1 MKQQDSNIREI
12 VIVGGGTAGWMAAA
26 YLSKMVAGAKITLV
40 ESEEIG
46 TVGVGEATIP
56 YLKAFHIELGIDE
69 NEFMSATNAAFK
81 LGIDFVNWGQKGE
94 SYIHG
99 FGGIGQDVGNIKFS
113 QYWLRQRQLGR
124 ASNLE
129 NYSINLA
136 AARAN
141 KFVRARADM
150 PDSPLG
156 KIAHAF
162 HFDAMLYAKFLRK
175 YAQGMGVQRIEGRVV
190 DASQRPGDGFI
201 EELIFDDGRRLGGE
215 LFIDCSGFRGLL
227 IEQVLKTGYEDW
239 SHWLPMDR
247 AWAVPCESAGV
258 LLPYTRATAHDA
270 GWQWRIPLQNRI
282 GNGHVFSSRFTSEE
296 AAAQTLMGNLDG
308 KALAEPRLLKFVT
321 GKRKKVWNK
330 NVVSLGLASGF
341 MEPLESTSIHL
352 VESTLVR
359 LISLFPDQGFSEI
372 DTDEFNAQA
381 DFDYVSIRDFLIAHY
396 KVTRRNDSE
405 FWNYVRTMAVPES
418 LQARLD
424 LFASKGR
431 FFKNGTELFSDD
443 SWFAVM
449 YGQGL
454 HPKGHHPLLGA
465 IGDERIDGFL
475 AQVERITKKCV
486 DAMPLHSDYV
496 AATCPAKPM

>member
-1 MKQQDSNIREI
+1 MKQASIREI

-26 YLSKMVAGAKITLV
+26 YLSKMVEGAKITLV

-46 TVGVGEATIP
+46 IVGVGEATIP
-56 YLKAFHIELGIDE
+56 YLKAFHVELGIDE
-69 NEFMSATNAAFK
+69 NEFMSATNATFK

-99 FGGIGQDVGNIKFS
+99 FGALGQDVGNIKFT
-113 QYWLRQRQLGR
+113 QYWLRQQQLGR

-129 NYSINLA
+129 NYAINLA
-136 AARAN
+136 AARAD
-141 KFVRARADM
+141 KFVRARTDM

-162 HFDAMLYAKFLRK
+162 HFDAALYAKFLRN
-175 YAQGMGVQRIEGRVV
+175 YAEKMGVQRVEGKVLSATQV
-190 DASQRPGDGFI
+190 PADGFVD
-201 EELIFDDGRRLGGE
+201 ELIFDDGRRLRGD
-215 LFIDCSGFRGLL
+215 LFLDCSGFRGLL

-247 AWAVPCESAGV
+247 AWAVPCESAGP

-270 GWQWRIPLQNRI
+270 GWQWRIPLQSRI

-308 KALAEPRLLKFVT
+308 KALAEPRLLKFIT

-359 LISLFPDQGFSEI
+359 LISLFPDQGFAQTDI
-372 DTDEFNAQA
+372 DEFNRQA

-405 FWNYVRTMAVPES
+405 FWNYVRSMEIPDS

-431 FFKNGTELFSDD
+431 FFKNGTELFGDD
-443 SWFAVM
+443 SWFTVM

-454 HPKGHHPLLGA
+454 HPKGHHPLLDS
-465 IGDERIDGFL
+465 IGDDRIDAFL
-475 AQVERITKKCV
+475 AQIEHITQKCV
-486 DAMPLHSDYV
+486 SAMPLHSAYV
-496 AATCPAKPM
+496 AGTCAAKPM

>member
-1 MKQQDSNIREI
+1 MKQSNNIREI

-26 YLSKMVAGAKITLV
+26 YLSKMVTGAKITLV

-56 YLKAFHIELGIDE
+56 YLKAFHVELGIDE
-69 NEFMSATNAAFK
+69 NEFMSATNATFK
-81 LGIDFVNWGQKGE
+81 LGIDFVNWGQIGE

-99 FGGIGQDVGNIKFS
+99 FGGIGQDVGNIKFT
-113 QYWLRQRQLGR
+113 QYWLRQQQLGR
-124 ASNLE
+124 ASDLE
-129 NYSINLA
+129 NYAINLT
-136 AARAN
+136 AARSN
-141 KFVRARADM
+141 KFARARTDM

-162 HFDAMLYAKFLRK
+162 HFDAALYAKFLRK
-175 YAQGMGVQRIEGRVV
+175 YAQAMGVHRIEGTVADATQREDNGFV
-190 DASQRPGDGFI
+190 DEI
-201 EELIFDDGRRLGGE
+201 IFEDGRRVGADLY
-215 LFIDCSGFRGLL
+215 IDCSGFRGLL

-247 AWAVPCESAGV
+247 AWAVPCESAGP

-270 GWQWRIPLQNRI
+270 GWQWRIPLQSRI

-296 AAAQTLMGNLDG
+296 GAAATLMRNLDG
-308 KALAEPRLLKFVT
+308 KALAEPRLLKFTT

-330 NVVSLGLASGF
+330 NVVTLGLGSGF

-359 LISLFPDQGFSEI
+359 LVSLFPDQGFSQV
-372 DTDEFNAQA
+372 DTDEFNHQA
-381 DFDYVSIRDFLIAHY
+381 DFDYASIRDFLIAHY
-396 KVTRRNDSE
+396 KITRRNDSE
-405 FWNYVRTMAVPES
+405 FWNYVRTMDIPDS

-431 FFKNGTELFSDD
+431 FFKKGTELFSSD

-454 HPKGHHPLLGA
+454 HPTGYHPLLDG
-465 IGDERIDGFL
+465 IGDERIDDFFTQL
-475 AQVERITKKCV
+475 ERITRKCAE
-486 DAMPLHSDYV
+486 AMPLHSAYI
-496 AATCPAKPM
+496 AGTCPAKPM